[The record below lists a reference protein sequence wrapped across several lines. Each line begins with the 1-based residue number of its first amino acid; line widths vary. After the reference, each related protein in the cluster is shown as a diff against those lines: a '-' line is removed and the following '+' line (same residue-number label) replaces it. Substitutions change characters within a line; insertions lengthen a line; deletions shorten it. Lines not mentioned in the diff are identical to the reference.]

1 MKEISLDNI
10 KQIKIEKG
18 IVYITYTDGTKFTI
32 KGDIKIIKGLSNKN
46 TDNENTSKTKTW
58 KTFSILLVA

>member
-46 TDNENTSKTKTW
+46 TDGP
-58 KTFSILLVA
+58 IIDHCI